1 MNSKNNNTTLNI
13 CGNKNDNRNDN
24 KRHHKHF

>member
-1 MNSKNNNTTLNI
+1 MNSKNKNTTINI
-13 CGNKNDNRNDN
+13 CGNENNNRNDN

>member
-1 MNSKNNNTTLNI
+1 MNNNNNTFTNI
-13 CGNKNDNRNDN
+13 CGNKNDNKIDN

>member
-1 MNSKNNNTTLNI
+1 MNSKNNNTTINI